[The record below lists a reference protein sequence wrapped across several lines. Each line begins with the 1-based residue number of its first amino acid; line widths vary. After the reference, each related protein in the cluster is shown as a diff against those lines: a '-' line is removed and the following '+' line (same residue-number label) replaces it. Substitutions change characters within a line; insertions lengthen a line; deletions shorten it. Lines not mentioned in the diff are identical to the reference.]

1 MERYYDEDP
10 DNSEEPFFNSEDE
23 EQQEENAE
31 AVAFIDQQTIFN
43 VMQIELAQAEL
54 TQHLLSKAMD
64 IAKQSWL
71 WPFKNSAA
79 KMAEIEVIYKK
90 LIQLTDEDEE
100 PKEEQPKEE
109 QDNQEGN

>member
-23 EQQEENAE
+23 EQQEDAE

-71 WPFKNSAA
+71 WPFKNSAT
-79 KMAEIEVIYKK
+79 KMAEIEAIYKK

-100 PKEEQPKEE
+100 PKEEPKEE